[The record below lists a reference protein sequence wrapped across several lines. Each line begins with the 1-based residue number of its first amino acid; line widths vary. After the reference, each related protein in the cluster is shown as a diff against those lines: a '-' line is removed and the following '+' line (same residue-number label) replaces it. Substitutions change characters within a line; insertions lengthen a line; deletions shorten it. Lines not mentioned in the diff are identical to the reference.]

1 MTDRIPSF
9 LLTGLAGIAVVWLA
23 ASTAAAPPLPDLASA
38 PFIVIAGKNV
48 SWNSGASIDAKQ
60 ARSGR
65 GGAAG
70 GICEF
75 HVQYNVRNLG
85 KAASGPFQTRFDSN
99 TVPGGFTRQW
109 PSIAPG
115 QTSTQTDILR
125 LRSGSNTLI
134 LHIDPANQVRESN
147 DGNNQFRATIQVNG
161 KCDPG
166 KGALR

>member
-1 MTDRIPSF
+1 MHKTWMTVPAA
-9 LLTGLAGIAVVWLA
+9 LLAVI
-23 ASTAAAPPLPDLASA
+23 STLVSAQAAPPNPGQATPLPDLTSA

-48 SWNSGASIDAKQ
+48 SWGNSISVDAKQ
-60 ARSGR
+60 ARPAV
-65 GGAAG
+65 GGV
-70 GICEF
+70 CEF
-75 HVQYNVRNLG
+75 PVQHNVRNLG
-85 KAASGPFQTRFDSN
+85 KSASGPFQTRFDSN

-115 QTSTQTDILR
+115 QASTQTDILR

-147 DGNNQFRATIQVNG
+147 EGNNQYRATIQVNG

-166 KGALR
+166 KGTLR